1 MDARLDHLSFH
12 ATRHAK
18 ALLCSRTMQI
28 PERYREKIDPLI
40 AHARNLLENGE
51 ALAALAFV
59 GNLSRNDIMPLVV
72 DDMTESSKDESA
84 RNIQRTAAMMDADF
98 IFMVRE
104 AWKLPQRY
112 MSRHEEILEEY
123 GSIGASP
130 YAQDVA
136 AFSLETTHGTW
147 IASPLII
154 SKPPSKKRR
163 TIGPLVFEH
172 MPEIQGRF
180 VGLLPGKKNDGGTL
194 H

>member
-1 MDARLDHLSFH
+1 MLVFSIAMH
-12 ATRHAK
+12 
-18 ALLCSRTMQI
+18 I
-28 PERYREKIDPLI
+28 PERYRQQIDPLI
-40 AHARNLLENGE
+40 AHARGLLEKGE

-59 GNLSRNDIMPLVV
+59 GNLSRDEVIPVV
-72 DDMTESSKDESA
+72 IDDRTEEAKDASA
-84 RNIQRTAAMMDADF
+84 RSIEMTATVMEADF

-104 AWKLPQRY
+104 AWKLPEKYMPRY
-112 MSRHEEILEEY
+112 EEILEAY

-147 IASPLII
+147 IATPFIKP
-154 SKPPSKKRR
+154 KPPSKKRR
-163 TIGPLVFEH
+163 TFGPAVFVH

-180 VGLLPGKKNDGGTL
+180 TGLLPGKKNDGGAL